1 MPTQAPRQAATRV
14 PAGLR
19 PRSLQAAAV
28 WAPPSS
34 GVGARWWG
42 CVARGG
48 AQTLG
53 EGKGRHRGGQGC
65 GTEGRSG
72 ESPLLRMHSRPKE
85 DGRSP
90 GVDAS
95 IGGEAALAV
104 PSRSVGLCVR
114 VRTCVCRAVVG
125 AERRAGLGREGA
137 YQAACG
143 GQLAEGGRRPA
154 HPPPSLPLPRPLAR
168 ERAQT
173 LLSVPW
179 ASGLRSATCLDSG
192 SSSLGLG
199 RGGRLPPD
207 RRAGCRRV
215 SELRRATALE
225 GAALRQSPG
234 QMRGSVR

>member
-1 MPTQAPRQAATRV
+1 MPTRAPRQAATRV

-53 EGKGRHRGGQGC
+53 EGKGPAQRWAGVRDGGALGGEPAAENALVAQG
-65 GTEGRSG
+65 GRMEPWG
-72 ESPLLRMHSRPKE
+72 
-85 DGRSP
+85 GC
-90 GVDAS
+90 

-104 PSRSVGLCVR
+104 PSRPVGLCVR

-207 RRAGCRRV
+207 WRAGCRRV
-215 SELRRATALE
+215 SGLRRATALE